1 MNPRDPRW
9 PLALEMARDR
19 VLWQQAWPVCKG
31 IGMAL
36 GEIPKEAFLAAAS
49 DEEDA
54 ALAYEMYQAYR
65 QLEKDL

>member
-1 MNPRDPRW
+1 
-9 PLALEMARDR
+9 MARDR